1 MTSPGNSLQPHFYCS
16 VWYLLVLAAL
26 VLLSGCDRLV
36 VTPGATPL
44 PTEYLPTVIAMT
56 AQAAQPV
63 ETIAPQENAVNLTS
77 SPTPRP
83 SATPTARPSR
93 TTSPTPQV
101 SPTPGGASATPT
113 RVTPTPT
120 QTATSPVPNA
130 DIEIRNLGA
139 LARVTTPLHIYTYL
153 QPGAGGRVRVEL
165 LGEDNRLLARE
176 IRVVDLVPVG
186 AWAVMTMDLDFE
198 IAATAEAGRL
208 VISVDDEVGRTV
220 ALNSVP
226 LILLSV
232 GDADITPPRDVLQ
245 PIIIHEPTKKT
256 LIQGGVV
263 RVSGLARMH
272 GDQPLRVRLVAADGR
287 EVGMRLASVS
297 EPVLDGYGEF
307 AIEVSYSVDEPMP
320 VLLQVTEGDNGI
332 NDIIHLSSIEVILS
346 P

>member
-1 MTSPGNSLQPHFYCS
+1 MALMA
-16 VWYLLVLAAL
+16 LLLI
-26 VLLSGCDRLV
+26 SGCDRLV

-44 PTEYLPTVIAMT
+44 PTEYLPTVIALT
-56 AQAAQPV
+56 AQAAQPR
-63 ETIAPQENAVNLTS
+63 ETSTAQIAAASPTRTPIPSPSPTAQPTHTKTS
-77 SPTPRP
+77 SPQITATAGGP
-83 SATPTARPSR
+83 SE
-93 TTSPTPQV
+93 
-101 SPTPGGASATPT
+101 TPT
-113 RVTPTPT
+113 RVTPTAT
-120 QTATSPVPNA
+120 QTATPPVPNA

-139 LARVTTPLHIYTYL
+139 LSRVTTPLHIYTYL

-165 LGEDNRLLARE
+165 LGEDNRMLARE

-208 VISVDDEVGRTV
+208 VISVDDDFGRTV
-220 ALNSVP
+220 ALNSLP

-263 RVSGLARMH
+263 RVSGLARVH

-307 AIEVSYSVDEPMP
+307 AIEVAYTVDEPMP
-320 VLLQVTEGDNGI
+320 VLLQVTEGASGI